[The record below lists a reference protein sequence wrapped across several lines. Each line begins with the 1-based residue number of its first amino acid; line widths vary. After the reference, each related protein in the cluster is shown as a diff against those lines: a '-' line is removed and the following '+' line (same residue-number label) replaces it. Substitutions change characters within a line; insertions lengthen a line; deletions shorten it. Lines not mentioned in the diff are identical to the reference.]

1 MKKAIPGEI
10 SEKEDMKAE
19 AVNKA
24 PRSLIAIIAPSARS
38 KWMHSRF
45 FVNLVNLVGWSSPTK
60 HLVHVAYFLVG
71 DAHPTPYGKAR
82 LAVTIL
88 YDIPGYAVRSFFL
101 QKIGNTPLTNSGA
114 GGMDKPRLSVPAR
127 TRKCNENAKDVQGCK
142 SQIFFLKQV

>member
-1 MKKAIPGEI
+1 MILIHTERQGKIRIVKLQSMKGDFMKKAIPGEI

-71 DAHPTPYGKAR
+71 DAHPTP
-82 LAVTIL
+82 
-88 YDIPGYAVRSFFL
+88 
-101 QKIGNTPLTNSGA
+101 
-114 GGMDKPRLSVPAR
+114 
-127 TRKCNENAKDVQGCK
+127 
-142 SQIFFLKQV
+142 